1 MNKTKLKI
9 KNSLLMGPGPCNVHP
24 RVLNAMSQ
32 QTIGHLDAQF
42 AQISKEINYILQHIF
57 QTKNELTLAISGPG
71 SAGME
76 TCMVNLL
83 EPGDEVLICING
95 VFGNRLSDMAER
107 CKAKVIRV
115 EVPMGEII
123 TPEHIEQ
130 ALKTCQPK
138 LIAIVHAETSSGV
151 LQPLAAIGKIAK
163 EANVLFVVDAVAS
176 FSGIEIKM
184 DDWHIDAIYAA
195 TQKCLGA
202 PPGMS
207 PISFSQKA
215 IDVIIK
221 RKTKVQ
227 SWLLDVLILKDL
239 MDAGK
244 RSHAYT
250 SPVSNT
256 YALYEALLMV
266 KEEGLENRYKRHQEM
281 HILLEDSLKK
291 MGFEFIV
298 KPAHRLPF
306 VNVIKI
312 PKGIDDITFR
322 KELKQSYGIE
332 IAGGLGKYIG
342 KVWRIGLMGE
352 GCSENSI
359 QLLLNAMQSILKKKV
374 VY

>member
-1 MNKTKLKI
+1 MQEAKLKI
-9 KNSLLMGPGPCNVHP
+9 KERILMGSGPCNVHP

-32 QTIGHLDAQF
+32 QTIGHLDEQF
-42 AQISKEINYILQHIF
+42 AQISKEIKYMLQRIF
-57 QTKNELTLAISGPG
+57 QTKNELTLAISGSG

-83 EPGDEVLICING
+83 EPEDEVLICING
-95 VFGNRLSDMAER
+95 VFGNRLADMAER
-107 CKAKVIRV
+107 CQAKVIRV

-123 TPEHIEQ
+123 KPEHIEQ

-138 LIAIVHAETSSGV
+138 LITIVHAETSSGV
-151 LQPLAAIGKIAK
+151 LQPLEEIGKIAK
-163 EANVLFVVDAVAS
+163 EANILFVVDAVAS

-184 DDWHIDAIYAA
+184 DDWNIDAIYAA

-215 IDVIIK
+215 IDVILK

-239 MDAGK
+239 MTAGK

-266 KEEGLENRYKRHQEM
+266 MEEGLENRYERHQEM

-291 MGFEFIV
+291 TGFEFIV
-298 KPAHRLPF
+298 KPAYKLPF

-312 PKGIDDITFR
+312 PKGIDDVVFR
-322 KELKQSYGIE
+322 KELKQNYGIE
-332 IAGGLGKYIG
+332 IAGGLGKYVG

-352 GCSENSI
+352 GCREDSI
-359 QLLLNAMQSILKKKV
+359 QLLLNAMQSILKKCK
-374 VY
+374 